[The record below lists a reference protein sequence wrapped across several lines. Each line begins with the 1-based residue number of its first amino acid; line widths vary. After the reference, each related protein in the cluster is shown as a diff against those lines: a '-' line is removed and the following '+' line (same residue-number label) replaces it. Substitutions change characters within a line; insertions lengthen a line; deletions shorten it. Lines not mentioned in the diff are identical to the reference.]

1 MIPRRLVRHV
11 FSRHV
16 LIRAALVL
24 ALMLGLLATGSL
36 TAAADPD
43 PKRPDPFPAETG
55 PIRPDATR
63 MGPAAEDPI
72 RDLGPPISSLTV
84 MEGAI
89 GRAPDGRDVVYAVP
103 AGENAQLNVVDLHTR
118 QLIHALPLA
127 GAAGAWAIV
136 VAPDGSLY
144 VGTYPNAHLY
154 RYDPGTG
161 TVTDLGQPIPGES
174 VIYGLTAD
182 PNGNVYAGTYPTAH
196 AFKYDPSNGQVTDYG
211 SLDPVQQYARSTVYD
226 PDHNKLFVGIST
238 PNARLLRIDVETRQV
253 DDITPPGTTAKDF
266 IDLDYAGGRI
276 FANASSRLVVVDAVT
291 GEQIKF
297 TDAATGTQVMDY
309 SLAARG
315 VSAAGPGGVYFTTS
329 TLALTH
335 YDLDTNTVGP
345 VSPPYTLTRGASI
358 GYGWVN
364 ENGQQV
370 LYGLAGNYS
379 GGTFRYDPQ
388 AGTLAQWSSPFQ
400 YVPVALMHALAD
412 PSNGKVFV
420 NAYLNGSTS
429 VYDPATGKSTVTTRQ
444 GQVEDW
450 AWDNTGKMY
459 VGIYPYGRL
468 SLWDPNAP
476 ASPTNPKELFSLVDS
491 HHQNRPVSV
500 KPAGNRVYVGTTPAY
515 GEYGGALTVYDVP
528 TGTFTVYRNLVADQT
543 ISSLLPVG
551 TGLWAGSSIEGGQG
565 TEPVATEAHLIK
577 VDPSTGAVLTDVV
590 PVPGAAS
597 INELIIGPDGNLWGL
612 ADGIVFVVN
621 PTTGALLR
629 QIPVFSGRAGAND
642 GALQWRDGYLYGVTA
657 GRLFVVDSLGGTS
670 TMLRDHGLN
679 RLTQTP
685 DGTYYTLLRP
695 DGWTNPTNLA
705 SYTAPVDGCPQS
717 DLRATVWTG
726 NIDSHVVNRHVTY
739 GCTLTDVLPDASA
752 DWPSHSAYV
761 RAVDKKVRELESA
774 GTVERWEG
782 VLIRLAAARSDV
794 GQ

>member
-1 MIPRRLVRHV
+1 MIPRRTFRYAL
-11 FSRHV
+11 S
-16 LIRAALVL
+16 RAALVL
-24 ALMLGLLATGSL
+24 ALILGLLAGGL
-36 TAAADPD
+36 TATAGPD
-43 PKRPDPFPAETG
+43 PKRPDPFPSETG
-55 PIRPDATR
+55 PIRPNAGR
-63 MGPAAEDPI
+63 MGPAAEDVI
-72 RDLGPPISSLTV
+72 RDLGAPISSLTV

-89 GRAPDGRDVVYAVP
+89 GRTPDGRDVVYAVP

-136 VAPDGSLY
+136 VAPDGRLY

-161 TVTDLGQPIPGES
+161 TVTDLGQPIPGEA

-182 PNGNVYAGTYPTAH
+182 PSGNVYAGTYPTAH

-238 PNARLLRIDVETRQV
+238 PNARLLRIDVATGQV
-253 DDITPPGTTAKDF
+253 EDITPPGTTAKDF
-266 IDLDYAGGRI
+266 IDLDYAGGRV

-315 VSAAGPGGVYFTTS
+315 VSSAGPGGVYFTTS

-345 VSPPYTLTRGASI
+345 VSPPRTLTRGASI
-358 GYGWVN
+358 GYGWVT

-379 GGTFRYDPQ
+379 GGTFRYNPQ
-388 AGTLAQWSSPFQ
+388 DGTLAQWSSPFQ

-412 PSNGKVFV
+412 PATGKVFV

-476 ASPTNPKELFSLVDS
+476 ATPTNPKELFSLVDS

-500 KPAGNRVYVGTTPAY
+500 VPAGNSVYVGTTPAY

-528 TGTFTVYRNLVADQT
+528 TGAFTVYRNLVADQT
-543 ISSLLPVG
+543 ISSLQPVG

-577 VDPSTGAVLTDVV
+577 VDPSNGAVLADVV

-597 INELIIGPDGNLWGL
+597 INQLIIGPDGNLWGL
-612 ADGIVFVVN
+612 ADGIVFVAN
-621 PTTGALLR
+621 PVTGALLR
-629 QIPVFSGRAGAND
+629 QIPVFSGRTGAND

-657 GRLFVVDSLGGTS
+657 GRLFVVDSLGGES
-670 TMLRDHGLN
+670 TMLRDHSLN

-705 SYTAPVDGCPQS
+705 SYTPPADTCPQS

-726 NIDSHVVNRHVTY
+726 NIDSHVMNRFVTY
-739 GCTLTDVLPDASA
+739 GCTLTDVLPDAEA
-752 DWPSHSAYV
+752 DWPSHTAYV
-761 RAVDKKVRELESA
+761 SAVNKKVRELEAA

-782 VLIRLAAARSDV
+782 ILIRIAAAQSNV
-794 GQ
+794 GK

>member
-1 MIPRRLVRHV
+1 MIPRRHLRRAV
-11 FSRHV
+11 S
-16 LIRAALVL
+16 RAAAVL
-24 ALMLGLLATGSL
+24 AVTLGLLATGGPPAS
-36 TAAADPD
+36 AAPD
-43 PKRPDPFPAETG
+43 PKRPDPFPSEVG
-55 PIRPDATR
+55 PIRPDAGR
-63 MGPAAEDPI
+63 MGPHVEDPV

-84 MEGAI
+84 MEGAV
-89 GRAPDGRDVVYAVP
+89 GRTPDGRDVVYAVP

-136 VAPDGSLY
+136 VAPNGHLY

-154 RYDPGTG
+154 RYDPGAG

-253 DDITPPGTTAKDF
+253 DDLTPPGTTAKDF
-266 IDLDYAGGRI
+266 IDLDYATGRV

-291 GEQIKF
+291 GEQLKY
-297 TDAATGTQVMDY
+297 TDAATGSQVMDY
-309 SLAARG
+309 PIAARG
-315 VSAAGPGGVYFTTS
+315 VSAAGPGGVYFTNN
-329 TLALTH
+329 TLDLIR
-335 YDLDTNTVGP
+335 YDLDTNTVATTGFK
-345 VSPPYTLTRGASI
+345 LTRGASI
-358 GYGWVN
+358 GYGWVT
-364 ENGQQV
+364 ENDQQV

-388 AGTLAQWSSPFQ
+388 ANTLAQWSSPFQ

-412 PSNGKVFV
+412 PSTGKVFV

-429 VYDPATGKSTVTTRQ
+429 VYDPATGKATVTTRQ

-450 AWDNTGKMY
+450 AWDGNGKMY

-468 SLWDPNAP
+468 SLWDPTAP

-491 HHQNRPVSV
+491 HHQNRPVAV
-500 KPAGNRVYVGTTPAY
+500 VPAGDKVYVGTTPAY

-528 TGTFTVYRNLVADQT
+528 TGAFTVYRNVVPDQT
-543 ISSLLPVG
+543 ISSLLPVS
-551 TGLWAGSSIEGGQG
+551 TGVWAGSGIEGGQG
-565 TEPVATEAHLIK
+565 TEPIADEAHLVK
-577 VDPSTGAVLTDVV
+577 VDPSTGTVLTDVV

-597 INELIIGPDGNLWGL
+597 INGLTIGPDGKLWGL
-612 ADGIVFVVN
+612 ADGIVFVAD
-621 PTTGALLR
+621 PTTGAVLR

-657 GRLFVVDSLGGTS
+657 GRLFVVDSLGGVS

-705 SYTAPVDGCPQS
+705 SYTPPVDGCPQS
-717 DLRATVWTG
+717 DLRAMVWTG
-726 NIDSHVVNRHVTY
+726 NVNSYVTNRHVTY
-739 GCTLTDVLPDASA
+739 GCTLTDVLPDAEA
-752 DWPSHSAYV
+752 DWPSHAAYV
-761 RAVDKKVRELESA
+761 IAVDRKLRELERA
-774 GTVERWEG
+774 GTVQRWEG
-782 VLIRLAAARSDV
+782 ILIRIAAARSDV
-794 GQ
+794 GR

>member
-1 MIPRRLVRHV
+1 MIPRRHVSHV
-11 FSRHV
+11 FV
-16 LIRAALVL
+16 RAALVL
-24 ALMLGLLATGSL
+24 ALLLGLLTTGGL
-36 TAAADPD
+36 TATADPPD
-43 PKRPDPFPAETG
+43 PKRPVPFPAETG
-55 PIRPDATR
+55 PIRPDAQR
-63 MGPAAEDPI
+63 IGPAAEDVI
-72 RDLGPPISSLTV
+72 RDLGAPISSLTV
-84 MEGAI
+84 MEGAV
-89 GRAPDGRDVVYAVP
+89 GHTPDGRDVVYAVP
-103 AGENAQLNVVDLHTR
+103 AGENARLNIVDLHTR
-118 QLIHALPLA
+118 QLLNAIPLQ
-127 GAAGAWAIV
+127 GAAGAWAIT
-136 VAPDGSLY
+136 VASDGTLY

-161 TVTDLGQPIPGES
+161 AVTDLGQPIPGES

-182 PNGNVYAGTYPTAH
+182 QNGNVYAGTYPTAH
-196 AFKYDPSNGQVTDYG
+196 AFKYDPSSGQVTDYG

-238 PNARLLRIDVETRQV
+238 PNARLLRIDVATGQV
-253 DDITPPGTTAKDF
+253 EDITPPGTTAKDF
-266 IDLDYAGGRI
+266 IDLDYAGGRV

-309 SLAARG
+309 PIAARG
-315 VSAAGPGGVYFTTS
+315 VSAAGPGGVYFTTN
-329 TLALTH
+329 TLALTR
-335 YDLDTNTVGP
+335 YDLDTNTVAAT
-345 VSPPYTLTRGASI
+345 PYRLTRGASI
-358 GYGWVN
+358 GYGWVT
-364 ENGQQV
+364 ENGRQV

-388 AGTLAQWSSPFQ
+388 ANTLAQWSSPFQ
-400 YVPVALMHALAD
+400 YVPVALMHTIAD

-420 NAYLNGSTS
+420 NAFLSGSTS
-429 VYDPATGKSTVTTRQ
+429 VYDPATGKATVTTRQ

-450 AWDNTGKMY
+450 AWDNTGKLY

-476 ASPTNPKELFSLVDS
+476 ASTTNPRELFSLVDS
-491 HHQNRPVSV
+491 HHQNRPVSIV
-500 KPAGNRVYVGTTPAY
+500 PAGNKVYVGTTPAY

-528 TGTFTVYRNLVADQT
+528 TGAFTVHRNLVPDQT

-565 TEPVATEAHLIK
+565 TEPIATEAHLIK
-577 VDPSTGAVLTDVV
+577 VDPSNGAVLADVV

-629 QIPVFSGRAGAND
+629 QIPVFSGRTGAND
-642 GALQWRDGYLYGVTA
+642 GALSWRDGYLYGVA
-657 GRLFVVDSLGGTS
+657 GGRLFVVDSLGGS

-705 SYTAPVDGCPQS
+705 SYTPPTDPCPKS

-726 NIDSHVVNRHVTY
+726 NINSHVVNRHVEY
-739 GCTLTDVLPDASA
+739 GCTLTDVLPDAEA
-752 DWPSHSAYV
+752 DWPSHAAYV
-761 RAVDKKVRELESA
+761 RAVDKKVSELEAA
-774 GTVERWEG
+774 GTIERWEG
-782 VLIRLAAARSDV
+782 LLIRIAAARSDV
-794 GQ
+794 GR

>member
-1 MIPRRLVRHV
+1 MIPRRHFRQL
-11 FSRHV
+11 F
-16 LIRAALVL
+16 LRAALVL
-24 ALMLGLLATGSL
+24 ALLLGLLSAGGL
-36 TAAADPD
+36 TATAGRE
-43 PKRPDPFPAETG
+43 PKRPDPFPSETG
-55 PIRPDATR
+55 PIAPDTTR
-63 MGPAAEDPI
+63 MGPAADDPV
-72 RDLGPPISSLTV
+72 RDLGAPISSLTV
-84 MEGAI
+84 MEGAV
-89 GRAPDGRDVVYAVP
+89 GRTPDGRDVVYAVP
-103 AGENAQLNVVDLHTR
+103 AGENARLNIVDLHTR
-118 QLIHALPLA
+118 QLLNAIPLQ
-127 GAAGAWAIV
+127 GAAGAWAIT
-136 VAPDGSLY
+136 VASDGTAY

-182 PNGNVYAGTYPTAH
+182 QNGNVYAGTYPTAH
-196 AFKYDPSNGQVTDYG
+196 AFKYDPSSGQVTDYG

-238 PNARLLRIDVETRQV
+238 PNARLLRIDVATGQV
-253 DDITPPGTTAKDF
+253 EDITPPGTTAKDF
-266 IDLDYAGGRI
+266 IDLDYAAGRV

-309 SLAARG
+309 SIAARG

-335 YDLDTNTVGP
+335 YDLDTNTVASTGHR
-345 VSPPYTLTRGASI
+345 LTRGASI
-358 GYGWVN
+358 GYGWVT

-388 AGTLAQWSSPFQ
+388 ANTLAQWSSPFQ
-400 YVPVALMHALAD
+400 YVPVALMHAIAD

-420 NAYLNGSTS
+420 NAFLNGSTS
-429 VYDPATGKSTVTTRQ
+429 VYDPATGKATVTTRQ

-450 AWDNTGKMY
+450 AWDNTGKLY

-476 ASPTNPKELFSLVDS
+476 ASPTNPRALFSLVDS
-491 HHQNRPVSV
+491 HHQNRPLSV
-500 KPAGNRVYVGTTPAY
+500 VPAGNSVYVGTTPAY

-528 TGTFTVYRNLVADQT
+528 TGAFTVYRNLVPDQT
-543 ISSLLPVG
+543 ISSLRPVG
-551 TGLWAGSSIEGGQG
+551 TALWAGSSIEGGQG
-565 TEPVATEAHLIK
+565 TEPIATEAHLVK
-577 VDPSTGAVLTDVV
+577 VDPSTGAVLADVV

-597 INELIIGPDGNLWGL
+597 INELIVGPDGNLWGL
-612 ADGIVFVVN
+612 ADGTVFVAN
-621 PTTGALLR
+621 PTTGAVLR
-629 QIPVFSGRAGAND
+629 QIPVFSGRTGAND
-642 GALQWRDGYLYGVTA
+642 GALSWRDGYLYGVA
-657 GRLFVVDSLGGTS
+657 GGRLFVVDSLGGS

-705 SYTAPVDGCPQS
+705 SYTPPVDPCPKS

-726 NIDSHVVNRHVTY
+726 NINSHVVNRHVEY
-739 GCTLTDVLPDASA
+739 GCTLTDVLPDAEA
-752 DWPSHSAYV
+752 DWPSHAAYV
-761 RAVDKKVRELESA
+761 RAVDKKVGELEAA
-774 GTVERWEG
+774 GTIQRWEG
-782 VLIRLAAARSDV
+782 LLIRMAAARSDV
-794 GQ
+794 GR